1 MLRDLEVFKAANIA
15 KILAYT
21 MYLMICSVDRFLIK
35 RLNDWSNSVRDTLKP
50 VLISTSM
57 QLRYVCKLAYL
68 AFKRLLL
75 IHARLFLL
83 KHLVASEVK
92 W

>member
-1 MLRDLEVFKAANIA
+1 MN
-15 KILAYT
+15 
-21 MYLMICSVDRFLIK
+21 LMVGPVYRLLIK
-35 RLNDWSNSVRDTLKP
+35 CLNDWSNSVRDTLEP
-50 VLISTSM
+50 VLVSASM
-57 QLRYVCKLAYL
+57 QLRDVCKLAYL